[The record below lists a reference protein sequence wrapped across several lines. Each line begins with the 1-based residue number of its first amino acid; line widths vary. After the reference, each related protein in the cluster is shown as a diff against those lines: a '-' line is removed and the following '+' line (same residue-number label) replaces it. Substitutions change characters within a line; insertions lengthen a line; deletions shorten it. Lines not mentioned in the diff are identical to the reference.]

1 MCAVADAGDRPVTA
15 EALASSQGL
24 PPKFLE
30 SILND
35 LRRAGLLRSQ
45 RGAEGGYR
53 LARAAKEIT
62 VADIIRPLDGP
73 LAEVRG
79 LRPEATNYEGAA
91 AHLQNV
97 WVAVRSSLRSVL
109 EVVTLADIVAGKLP
123 SSVVR
128 LTTKA
133 DAWVSHSFS
142 YGANR
147 SLRLAITADPVKGS
161 RPEVPTHHRVEL
173 CPIDRDGGSER
184 QPPDETEHGGERA
197 IEIRK
202 VFQLMGNQLG
212 AGKLQC
218 RPNGTGKE
226 CTRPQDPVLWG
237 EVHKNPICAPVHG
250 DIDGK
255 GCERSDP
262 HRVPAETTEGS
273 QPGQCSRPDE
283 SDPDDEQ
290 KTGGTRQ
297 PEPKAGEIISLDM
310 PDPRHHHLCTPAQTQ
325 YAVHQPDQAEVEPEG
340 AAGRQLVH
348 VHRDVGSDHREL
360 PERRIHNVFL

>member
-1 MCAVADAGDRPVTA
+1 LGTYAHGRLLDVYISAKVDYAVRAMCAVADAGDRPVTA

-45 RGAEGGYR
+45 RGADGGYR

-91 AHLQNV
+91 SHLQDV

-133 DAWVSHSFS
+133 DAWVSH
-142 YGANR
+142 
-147 SLRLAITADPVKGS
+147 
-161 RPEVPTHHRVEL
+161 
-173 CPIDRDGGSER
+173 
-184 QPPDETEHGGERA
+184 
-197 IEIRK
+197 
-202 VFQLMGNQLG
+202 
-212 AGKLQC
+212 
-218 RPNGTGKE
+218 
-226 CTRPQDPVLWG
+226 
-237 EVHKNPICAPVHG
+237 
-250 DIDGK
+250 
-255 GCERSDP
+255 
-262 HRVPAETTEGS
+262 
-273 QPGQCSRPDE
+273 
-283 SDPDDEQ
+283 
-290 KTGGTRQ
+290 
-297 PEPKAGEIISLDM
+297 
-310 PDPRHHHLCTPAQTQ
+310 
-325 YAVHQPDQAEVEPEG
+325 
-340 AAGRQLVH
+340 
-348 VHRDVGSDHREL
+348 
-360 PERRIHNVFL
+360 